1 MIIPCF
7 SEWLMIRVITK
18 YFIVLIV
25 MFSLLADSSYLFCLE
40 TDSHHAHT
48 VIDIL
53 NIENEHSENHK
64 DSHADNNHHNPFH
77 YLNHTSQIFV
87 TVSAHLLLNID
98 FSSSQMQDSSA
109 EISGINLFVQ
119 HTPSLQY
126 LQHKFKYRTAREHIN
141 LLSVFII

>member
-1 MIIPCF
+1 
-7 SEWLMIRVITK
+7 MIRVITRH
-18 YFIVLIV
+18 FIVLFV
-25 MFSLLADSSYLFCLE
+25 MFSLLADVSYLFCLE

-64 DSHADNNHHNPFH
+64 DSHADHYHHNPFH

-109 EISGINLFVQ
+109 EISEINLFAKNIS
-119 HTPSLQY
+119 HLQY

-141 LLSVFII
+141 LLSVLII